1 MEAKELRINN
11 YITDNFGD
19 TFKISGVTESGICID
34 GFGESEMTGM
44 NALMSLS
51 IDNFKPIPLTE
62 EWVLKSYLKREGIE
76 RHDSPFYLYKDE
88 FPTGTVYCMPDYCD
102 LVISNNKYY
111 YVIGKGGEEIFYKRI
126 EHVHSLQNLYFSL
139 NGEELTIK

>member
-34 GFGESEMTGM
+34 GFGEAEMTGM

-62 EWVLKSYLKREGIE
+62 EWLLKFGFIEDSIGYWYGNDMTSYDFVDREDKGFMLVVAQCE
-76 RHDSPFYLYKDE
+76 HKD
-88 FPTGTVYCMPDYCD
+88 TY
-102 LVISNNKYY
+102 IK
-111 YVIGKGGEEIFYKRI
+111 
-126 EHVHSLQNLYFSL
+126 HVHQLQNLYFAL
-139 NGEELTIK
+139 IGEELTIKE